1 MNKPMLV
8 VRCLFEGLLGLFLLL
23 GAVAQLPKFLFMLR
37 NEFNVAYLLGS
48 VTGLLILAILG
59 FLLCRDSLR
68 VFRRIRPTPVA

>member
-1 MNKPMLV
+1 MLV